1 MHSRPSSS
9 HPNGDDRLSSVKGT
23 QNPTTGRRLAALGAA
38 TATFVTV
45 TLAGAGPASAAVPEG
60 WPATPKVD
68 ILEMLALLVG
78 IPVGL
83 ALLIVAAVYLPGI
96 VRGERVAPGA
106 TGPEDQW
113 LGGRRTTGELTGP
126 AEGSGSGADVE
137 TTSGGASARW

>member
-9 HPNGDDRLSSVKGT
+9 HPNGGDTICRVKGT
-23 QNPTTGRRLAALGAA
+23 QNPATGRRLAALAA
-38 TATFVTV
+38 TTATFVTV
-45 TLAGAGPASAAVPEG
+45 TLAGAAPASAAVPEG
-60 WPATPKVD
+60 WPETPKVD

-83 ALLIVAAVYLPGI
+83 ALLIVAFVYVPGI

-113 LGGRRTTGELTGP
+113 LGGRRTAGELTGP
-126 AEGSGSGADVE
+126 AEGSGADVE